1 MEGVVVLMENHL
13 YGHISETSRSPLHPK
28 QALPGRVC
36 LHSPHPTSRGDSLA
50 VADLSFQ
57 FASQSE
63 MKEHNQEG
71 REGLWRTS
79 KLRFLNMGRLTL
91 A

>member
-1 MEGVVVLMENHL
+1 MEGVIVLMENHL

-28 QALPGRVC
+28 RALPGRVC
-36 LHSPHPTSRGDSLA
+36 LHSPQPTSRGDSLT

-57 FASQSE
+57 FASQLKT
-63 MKEHNQEG
+63 KEHDGEG
-71 REGLWRTS
+71 GEGLLRTS
-79 KLRFLNMGRLTL
+79 KLPFLNMGRLTW